1 MQRCNWEWSIQQ
13 AQIFLQIE
21 ILNRLL
27 NSCNVCVCERERER
41 ERESFLNKVWSS
53 LIWFKATEFSKQERK
68 LMIDQS
74 KVKPYFARA

>member
-1 MQRCNWEWSIQQ
+1 MQRYNWELSIQP

-27 NSCNVCVCERERER
+27 NSCNACVC
-41 ERESFLNKVWSS
+41 ESFLNKVWSL

-68 LMIDQS
+68 LMWDQS
-74 KVKPYFARA
+74 KVKAYFTRA